1 MCRLAYGPADATAT
15 NCLFLQY
22 NPDWF
27 TFLVPADP
35 GGPRQRAVQRVCV
48 RQWTIGRRCVSD
60 RYRMY
65 RKNDVSGFPAVIT
78 MFSAPNYLDVYNNKG
93 LFTALVHAS

>member
-1 MCRLAYGPADATAT
+1 MATRLVAD
-15 NCLFLQY
+15 
-22 NPDWF
+22 
-27 TFLVPADP
+27 V
-35 GGPRQRAVQRVCV
+35 
-48 RQWTIGRRCVSD
+48 D

-93 LFTALVHAS
+93 AAS

>member
-1 MCRLAYGPADATAT
+1 MADVGTG
-15 NCLFLQY
+15 C
-22 NPDWF
+22 
-27 TFLVPADP
+27 
-35 GGPRQRAVQRVCV
+35 
-48 RQWTIGRRCVSD
+48 

-93 LFTALVHAS
+93 TCRTTLESV